1 MNKDILNS
9 DVFNNYIVVN
19 KRNGN
24 IHFPILL

>member
-9 DVFNNYIVVN
+9 IVFNDFLVVN
-19 KRNGN
+19 KKDGN